1 MKNGKYSNGKKS
13 LNMKP
18 LAVLLAMTL
27 LVGCAIG
34 GTIAWLTD
42 NTGPVENTFTVGN
55 IDIDLTETTGNTYK
69 MVPGHTIQKDP
80 YVTVQKGSEDCYV
93 FIEVKK
99 SEGFDKYMTYK
110 IGDGWE
116 KLDTVDNVY
125 YRVVKYNAEIE
136 QKFDVIK
143 DHTIRVLD
151 TVTKSDMAA
160 LKDKNPTL
168 VVRAYAV
175 QYWQDNDTS
184 FEPMKAWELVAKS

>member
-1 MKNGKYSNGKKS
+1 MKNGKYCNGKKGA
-13 LNMKP
+13 NMKP
-18 LAVLLAMTL
+18 LAVLLALTL